1 MIQYEMAFSLSYIF
15 NYHSLTAHLIISSW
29 LNHFAAVAISFSFP
43 PPSSPPLEQIIKL
56 NLQVGT
62 DSFFYIF
69 FYCDCI
75 IRLEF
80 MSHIIIYRLISSWIM
95 YQKQSRGGGKKK
107 KILIVWFKNLH
118 RESLLTIQIFSF
130 VKSSLIGACVFQQ
143 SKQKCNAWVWKVS
156 HHLHVSVQ

>member
-1 MIQYEMAFSLSYIF
+1 MLMIQYEMAFSLSYIF
-15 NYHSLTAHLIISSW
+15 NYHSLTSASHYQFLIKSLRSSRY
-29 LNHFAAVAISFSFP
+29 FFFFS
-43 PPSSPPLEQIIKL
+43 SALLSPPRADHQTQLTSRNWL
-56 NLQVGT
+56 
-62 DSFFYIF
+62 FFKYF

-95 YQKQSRGGGKKK
+95 YQKQSRGGEKKK

-143 SKQKCNAWVWKVS
+143 SKQKCNVWVRKVS
-156 HHLHVSVQ
+156 HH